1 MQSAKMAS
9 SVANTVWGCVG
20 KKRSGRGGFVV

>member
-20 KKRSGRGGFVV
+20 GKADRTGGVV